1 MNKVIT
7 MKNKNLSIT
16 TKLLILVLGL
26 QFVTIAILTYFN
38 EINQRTDFIK
48 QIDEKL
54 KIVGHAANEFVLQD
68 YHDKILDKNSIKD
81 EEYYEMMMQLSL
93 FAKKANVEYISSL
106 VKRNDKVLFT
116 STSVTHEDFISE
128 NYEKFFESYDDVSE
142 KAKESFQNKEIFY
155 EETLDKYGHLKT
167 VFMPFINQYGETYL
181 VAIDIKIEA
190 IEIAIEEGRK
200 KILIIAS
207 IIFIL
212 SALIYLLFSSIL
224 IKRIPKIRDGLE
236 EFFDY
241 LNSKR
246 TDVSH
251 IKIGGND
258 ELADMADII
267 NKNIDLIGANIKKD
281 NELINEIASISRG
294 VKQGVFSQ
302 IIEKEGNNPALNE
315 VKTIFND
322 VLKDMQHV
330 MVNILRVLEE
340 FTKKNYNSKLDEY
353 QLDGEMGQL
362 VEQLNVFGKTI
373 STDMLSTAY
382 DSLNLEKDS
391 SFTNDYM
398 YKLTQKFN
406 SYLSDIIKL
415 EEIIE
420 HLYRFDTKSVHKFEE
435 TLKEKDY
442 AVNTLEQLGHELK
455 ILLRTSNDEREKLK
469 VYELL
474 DDAVHSLNMLSKT
487 INDIDQVNNQSVE
500 TFELLQ
506 SNVKSLEEDIITGN
520 NSIDKMQ
527 KVSTNLNKLSEKMRN
542 NIENCEFNGKDNIKT
557 LMNYSDR

>member
-1 MNKVIT
+1 MNKVKT
-7 MKNKNLSIT
+7 MKNKISIT

-26 QFVTIAILTYFN
+26 QFVTIAILTHFN
-38 EINQRTDFIK
+38 ESNQRTDYIK
-48 QIDEKL
+48 QVDTKL
-54 KIVGHAANEFVLQD
+54 EIIGHAANEFVLQEH
-68 YHDKILDKNSIKD
+68 HDKILDKNSIKD
-81 EEYYEMMMQLSL
+81 DEYIEMMMQLSS
-93 FAKKANVEYISSL
+93 FANKANVQYVYSFI
-106 VKRNDKVLFT
+106 KRKDKVLVT
-116 STSVTHEDFISE
+116 STSVTNDDFISD
-128 NYEKFFESYDDVSE
+128 NYEKFFESYDFVTE
-142 KAKESFQNKEIFY
+142 NLENSFINKKIFY
-155 EETLDKYGHLKT
+155 EETNDKYGHVKT
-167 VFMPFINQYGETYL
+167 IIMPFLNQYGETYL
-181 VAIDIKIEA
+181 VGVDIEIKEL
-190 IEIAIEEGRK
+190 EIAIAEGRK
-200 KILIIAS
+200 NIFIISS
-207 IIFIL
+207 IIFAL
-212 SALIYLLFSSIL
+212 SALIYLFLSSLL

-246 TDVSH
+246 TDVSP
-251 IKIGGND
+251 IYIGGND
-258 ELADMADII
+258 ELSDMADII
-267 NKNIDLIGANIKKD
+267 NKNIDLIGSNIQKD

-294 VKQGVFSQ
+294 VKQGDFSQ
-302 IIEKEGNNPALNE
+302 TIEKEGNNPALNE
-315 VKTIFND
+315 VKTIVNA
-322 VLKDMQHV
+322 VLRDMQHV
-330 MVNILRVLEE
+330 MVDILRVLEE
-340 FTKKNYNSKLDEY
+340 FTKKDYNSKLDKY
-353 QLDGEMGQL
+353 KLDGEMGQL

-391 SFTNDYM
+391 TFTNDYM
-398 YKLTQKFN
+398 YKLTKKFN

-442 AVNTLEQLGHELK
+442 AVDTLQKLRDELK
-455 ILLRTSNDEREKLK
+455 ILLRTSNDEKEKLK

-474 DDAVHSLNMLSKT
+474 DDAIHSLTILSKT

-506 SNVKSLEEDIITGN
+506 TNVKKLEEDIVTGN

-527 KVSTNLNKLSEKMRN
+527 KVSNNLNKLSEKMRN
-542 NIENCEFNGKDNIKT
+542 NIENSEFNGKDNIKT